1 MSDNTSQN
9 TARPSPMGDTLA
21 DMACLPFLLNGTT
34 PSVPPVK
41 RDANETHMM
50 CALWA
55 LARHAYQPS
64 REGPISHK
72 RKSSREIL
80 ANWRHFMGSS
90 KEDAPT
96 NFQTQSLGA
105 SWAAVAVSNR
115 NAHNIKIAQGVRWEV
130 KAKRRAS
137 LPLNANHGGG
147 ARKNE
152 LARHPEHRRHE
163 QCRFSWGH
171 ANAPHRRYCQCA
183 CHATR
188 TGAVWTTK
196 PHYRLQPKSADKQC
210 QSKALSS

>member
-1 MSDNTSQN
+1 MSCECEQRHNVRQHIGEN

-55 LARHAYQPS
+55 LARHACQPN

-80 ANWRHFMGSS
+80 ANWRHFMGSN

-115 NAHNIKIAQGVRWEV
+115 NTHTTSRLLKVCAGKLRPRGE
-130 KAKRRAS
+130 
-137 LPLNANHGGG
+137 
-147 ARKNE
+147 
-152 LARHPEHRRHE
+152 RH
-163 QCRFSWGH
+163 CR
-171 ANAPHRRYCQCA
+171 
-183 CHATR
+183 
-188 TGAVWTTK
+188 
-196 PHYRLQPKSADKQC
+196 
-210 QSKALSS
+210 